1 MQRPCPSGR
10 SAGTSDCRSGEWY
23 PSNIAPSVPRAI
35 SWQELCDTIDDRFD
49 IAAES
54 RRLKENPE
62 NSKRYATNTATRKNI
77 FNNLD
82 AFFLTLRPKSTAP
95 PIMYRKL
102 IKPILFAMNI
112 ERAHSTVLFLLRM
125 IGKIPGGRALLRA
138 MYRTEHPSLEREVF
152 GLGFPTRSVWRRVS
166 TATEKRSA
174 NFRPWA
180 SDSSRS
186 VRSRPNPRPAIP
198 DPASSGCPQTGRSST
213 VRASTTRGLY
223 KAIAQLRHRHD
234 RLIIGGNIGK
244 NTLTQPSQVAADY
257 LKMFRNLYQ
266 YVDYFSINVCCDNCA
281 DGSVSHNKAHLM
293 NILQPLFDF
302 RRGQNQYRPI
312 LLKISPDLPDP
323 LIDEVTDLMLSTP
336 LDGIVA
342 VNGTFSRKGLET
354 DEETLDEIGSGRLS
368 GALPYAAGHRG
379 SAPHPP
385 TFARSLSDH
394 RRRRPDECRDVKAM
408 LAAGASLVQLHGIYL
423 RRGPPLVKEICRA
436 LIDDAASEASASP
449 APGK

>member
-1 MQRPCPSGR
+1 MCIRDRDVLVLSENGYGKRTDLDEYRITNRGGKGVKTINITEKTGKLISIQ
-10 SAGTSDCRSGEWY
+10 AVTDDNDLMIINRSG
-23 PSNIAPSVPRAI
+23 
-35 SWQELCDTIDDRFD
+35 L
-49 IAAES
+49 
-54 RRLKENPE
+54 
-62 NSKRYATNTATRKNI
+62 
-77 FNNLD
+77 NN
-82 AFFLTLRPKSTAP
+82 K
-95 PIMYRKL
+95 
-102 IKPILFAMNI
+102 
-112 ERAHSTVLFLLRM
+112 
-125 IGKIPGGRALLRA
+125 
-138 MYRTEHPSLEREVF
+138 
-152 GLGFPTRSVWRRVS
+152 
-166 TATEKRSA
+166 
-174 NFRPWA
+174 
-180 SDSSRS
+180 
-186 VRSRPNPRPAIP
+186 
-198 DPASSGCPQTGRSST
+198 
-213 VRASTTRGLY
+213 GLY

-266 YVDYFSINVCCDNCA
+266 YVDYFSINACCDNCA

-368 GALPYAAGHRG
+368 GAPLTQRAIEVVR
-379 SAPHPP
+379 
-385 TFARSLSDH
+385 RIH
-394 RRRRPDECRDVKAM
+394 RRSHGAYPIIGVGGLMNARDVKAM
-408 LAAGASLVQLHGIYL
+408 LAAGASLVQLYTGYIYE
-423 RRGPPLVKEICRA
+423 GPSLVKEICRA

>member
-1 MQRPCPSGR
+1 
-10 SAGTSDCRSGEWY
+10 
-23 PSNIAPSVPRAI
+23 
-35 SWQELCDTIDDRFD
+35 
-49 IAAES
+49 
-54 RRLKENPE
+54 
-62 NSKRYATNTATRKNI
+62 
-77 FNNLD
+77 
-82 AFFLTLRPKSTAP
+82 
-95 PIMYRKL
+95 MYRKL

-152 GLGFPTRSVWRRVS
+152 GLRFPNPIGLAAGFDRNGEAFR
-166 TATEKRSA
+166 ELSA
-174 NFRPWA
+174 LGFGFVEIGTVTPQPQA
-180 SDSSRS
+180 G
-186 VRSRPNPRPAIP
+186 NPRPRIFRLPADRAIINR
-198 DPASSGCPQTGRSST
+198 SGLNNK
-213 VRASTTRGLY
+213 GLY

-368 GALPYAAGHRG
+368 GAPLTQRAIEVVR
-379 SAPHPP
+379 
-385 TFARSLSDH
+385 RIH
-394 RRRRPDECRDVKAM
+394 RRSHGAYPIIGVGGLMNARDVKAM
-408 LAAGASLVQLHGIYL
+408 LAAGASLVHAFAQSKIKYLDRMEKLSVDQTDTKTFHAHFTPALYTGYIYE
-423 RRGPPLVKEICRA
+423 GPSLVKEICRA

>member
-1 MQRPCPSGR
+1 
-10 SAGTSDCRSGEWY
+10 
-23 PSNIAPSVPRAI
+23 
-35 SWQELCDTIDDRFD
+35 
-49 IAAES
+49 
-54 RRLKENPE
+54 
-62 NSKRYATNTATRKNI
+62 
-77 FNNLD
+77 
-82 AFFLTLRPKSTAP
+82 
-95 PIMYRKL
+95 MYRKL

-152 GLGFPTRSVWRRVS
+152 GLRF
-166 TATEKRSA
+166 
-174 NFRPWA
+174 
-180 SDSSRS
+180 
-186 VRSRPNPRPAIP
+186 PNPIGLAAGFDRNGEAFRELSALGFGFVEIGTVTPRTPGRQSPTPHLPAARRPSDHQP
-198 DPASSGCPQTGRSST
+198 FGPHNK
-213 VRASTTRGLY
+213 GLY

-342 VNGTFSRKGLET
+342 VNGTFSRKGLAT

-368 GALPYAAGHRG
+368 GAPLTQRAIEVVR
-379 SAPHPP
+379 
-385 TFARSLSDH
+385 RIH
-394 RRRRPDECRDVKAM
+394 RRSHGAYPIIGVGGLMNAGDVKAM
-408 LAAGASLVQLHGIYL
+408 LAAGASLVQLYTGYIYE
-423 RRGPPLVKEICRA
+423 GPSLVKEICRA

-449 APGK
+449 AREIFIYHHESIYSYDRRRNPDRTDRGYQFGVDRPPPEQCGRSSSGSARRSATSASRSPSP

>member
-1 MQRPCPSGR
+1 
-10 SAGTSDCRSGEWY
+10 
-23 PSNIAPSVPRAI
+23 
-35 SWQELCDTIDDRFD
+35 
-49 IAAES
+49 
-54 RRLKENPE
+54 
-62 NSKRYATNTATRKNI
+62 
-77 FNNLD
+77 
-82 AFFLTLRPKSTAP
+82 
-95 PIMYRKL
+95 MYRKL

-125 IGKIPGGRALLRA
+125 IGKIPGGRVLLRA

-152 GLGFPTRSVWRRVS
+152 GLRFPNPIGLAAGFDRNGEAFR
-166 TATEKRSA
+166 ELSA
-174 NFRPWA
+174 LGFGFVEIGTVTPQPQA
-180 SDSSRS
+180 G
-186 VRSRPNPRPAIP
+186 NPRPRIFRLPADRAIINR
-198 DPASSGCPQTGRSST
+198 SGLNNK
-213 VRASTTRGLY
+213 GLY

-302 RRGQNQYRPI
+302 SRGQNQYRPI

-368 GALPYAAGHRG
+368 GAPLTQRAIEVVR
-379 SAPHPP
+379 
-385 TFARSLSDH
+385 RIH
-394 RRRRPDECRDVKAM
+394 RRSHGAYPIIGVGGLMNARDVKAM
-408 LAAGASLVQLHGIYL
+408 LAAGASLVQLYTGYIYE
-423 RRGPPLVKEICRA
+423 GPSLVKEICRA